1 VARRLRSM
9 GFDAAALQGGFAAWR
24 AAHPVEPIEVAA

>member
-1 VARRLRSM
+1 VARQLLSL

-24 AAHPVEPIEVAA
+24 AEHPVESTDAAA